1 MPATS
6 LRPDLMTEGSNVRWL
21 DWARE
26 IQALAQTGLA
36 FTTSQY
42 DRLTFERLSEIAAEI
57 VAGHSQLVFPEI
69 KRVFSLEPG
78 YATPKVDIRAAVVRD
93 GRILLVREKADGKWA
108 MPGGWADVGDRPSET
123 AERETQEES
132 GFVVRA
138 AKLLGAFDANR
149 GEKASVFFHAVKL
162 VFLCELLGGEAN
174 PSMETLAVDFF
185 DFDNLPPLSEH
196 RTSLR
201 LLDEVRA
208 HLADPLRPAAFD

>member
-138 AKLLGAFDANR
+138 ASSWA
-149 GEKASVFFHAVKL
+149 
-162 VFLCELLGGEAN
+162 
-174 PSMETLAVDFF
+174 
-185 DFDNLPPLSEH
+185 PLTPIAG
-196 RTSLR
+196 R
-201 LLDEVRA
+201 
-208 HLADPLRPAAFD
+208 RPACSSMP